1 MRRFHA
7 YIAANF
13 ATKYTLLLSHEQY
26 FGPLNAINYTF

>member
-13 ATKYTLLLSHEQY
+13 ATKYTLLLSYEQS